1 MKHDGAAPARL
12 GLLLTAYLAFIGL
25 GLPDAVAGVAWPSIR
40 ESFGLGQG
48 GLGLIIATAGAGY
61 LLSSA
66 CSGLVMRAL
75 RLGDLLA
82 LSSLTVVLAL
92 AGYATTGSW
101 PLFLACA
108 ALLGL
113 AGGAIDAALNL
124 FVATRF
130 GPRQL
135 NWLHAFY
142 GLGASLGPL
151 IMTAALASGWGWR
164 AGVAAIGAAL
174 APLTLLYAATRGA
187 WGSGDGRPDVSAP
200 ADAASPVTLW
210 GALARPAVWLQAA
223 AFFTVTG
230 MEATAG
236 LWGYTLLT
244 EQRGVG
250 TTAAGLWIGAFW
262 ATFTLGRIAAG
273 VVVDRVGSVRLMRLS
288 ALAAVAGSL
297 LFAAAPTP
305 VAGGVGLVLVGLA
318 VAPLFPGLMAETPR
332 RLGAG
337 VAAHAVGLQISGAIL
352 GVATIPA
359 LAGWAAARFG
369 LESVAL
375 ATLGAGLVFLAINEA
390 LVATLD
396 RGRPRTP

>member
-12 GLLLTAYLAFIGL
+12 GLLLTAYLAFVGL
-25 GLPDAVAGVAWPSIR
+25 GLPDAVTGVAWPSIR
-40 ESFGLGQG
+40 GAFDLGQSGLGVI
-48 GLGLIIATAGAGY
+48 LATAGTGY
-61 LLSSA
+61 LVSSA
-66 CSGLVMRAL
+66 CSGLVMRVL

-92 AGYATTGSW
+92 AGYAATGSW

-187 WGSGDGRPDVSAP
+187 WGPGDGRPDAPAP
-200 ADAASPVTLW
+200 ADIAPRVTLA
-210 GALARPAVWLQAA
+210 GALARPAVWLQVA

-244 EQRGVG
+244 ESRGVG
-250 TTAAGLWIGAFW
+250 TTAAGLWIAAFW
-262 ATFTLGRIAAG
+262 AVFTLGRIAAG

-332 RLGAG
+332 RLGDG

-359 LAGWAAARFG
+359 LAG
-369 LESVAL
+369 
-375 ATLGAGLVFLAINEA
+375 
-390 LVATLD
+390 
-396 RGRPRTP
+396 